1 MKRLVFIAV
10 VAAVVSVGGCG
21 KQSSDGG
28 DPNELQF
35 YCAAGLRPP
44 VAEIVEAFYK
54 ARGVKV
60 ACDYAGS
67 ETLLSK
73 IKLARRGD
81 LYMPGD
87 AYYMHQ
93 AEQAKMIARS
103 RAVCYWV
110 PTILVQKGNPRGIA
124 SLADL
129 LKDDL
134 KVGLGDPN
142 VCAIGKTTWKILEK
156 SGITREQMRNN
167 LKFQSLTVNELG
179 MQIQTKSLDAV
190 IVWDAMASYYREYGD
205 EVPIPA
211 EKNVFSVVLIGV
223 LEFSKNKGS
232 ADEFIEFMRSDE
244 GRAIFAKY
252 DYITEPPK

>member
-1 MKRLVFIAV
+1 MRRLAIAV
-10 VAAVVSVGGCG
+10 AVGMAVILSGCDR
-21 KQSSDGG
+21 KDGG
-28 DPNELQF
+28 DPNELEF

-54 ARGVKV
+54 ASGVKV

-93 AEQAKMIARS
+93 AEGAKMIARS

-142 VCAIGKTTWKILEK
+142 ICAIGKTTWKILGK
-156 SGITREQMRNN
+156 NGITHEQMENN

-179 MQIQTKSLDAV
+179 MQIQAKSLDAV
-190 IVWDAMASYYREYGD
+190 IVWDAMASYYRAYGD

-232 ADEFIEFMRSDE
+232 ADEFVEFMRSDE
-244 GRAIFAKY
+244 GRGIFAKY
-252 DYITEPPK
+252 DYETEPPK